1 MTFLEIMAFIE
12 TSQDM
17 DAVKKV
23 FNMCSATIN
32 RLYGE
37 LGLQENM
44 QTIKQYNSS
53 IDYFTKRGEGR
64 GWRSAEAVLGKDYA
78 GRAAAQGVLLV
89 DHLPTKKLKL
99 KCGCLIS
106 KDTKTTTKSC
116 GDAKHPVGRV
126 VNIK

>member
-1 MTFLEIMAFIE
+1 MNYAEIIRFLEV
-12 TSQDM
+12 SQDM
-17 DAVKKV
+17 DEVKEV

-37 LGLQENM
+37 QGLQESM
-44 QTIKQYNSS
+44 QTIKQYNAS

-64 GWRSAEAVLGKDYA
+64 GWRSAEEVLDKDYA
-78 GRAAAQGVLLV
+78 GRAAAQGLTV
-89 DHLPTKKLKL
+89 DPPAKRLKL
-99 KCGCLIS
+99 KCGCLIAS
-106 KDTKTTTKSC
+106 DTKSTVKSC